1 LKRNRISESSEI
13 RRKYNITTNP
23 TDDWETLMKGSI
35 RPVTPGVEIGN
46 ENDRASTLQLKLSY
60 PLKKGV

>member
-1 LKRNRISESSEI
+1 
-13 RRKYNITTNP
+13 
-23 TDDWETLMKGSI
+23 MKGSI